1 MKFKMLF
8 VVWLMMLLNGQIEE
22 RDNRGDFLPYYPYEK
37 KEDK

>member
-1 MKFKMLF
+1 
-8 VVWLMMLLNGQIEE
+8 MLLNGQIEE